1 MITQSELFVPK
12 FNYPL
17 FASAWKSG
25 AGALYLLNTVA
36 GTVETSELKVPP
48 QMRSVQ
54 VGSMLGALPALA
66 AHGMMIQSP
75 LHELGP
81 TEPTIEVTWFWP
93 VVCPLRLNERD
104 LLLTATH
111 TEQGDG

>member
-1 MITQSELFVPK
+1 
-12 FNYPL
+12 
-17 FASAWKSG
+17 
-25 AGALYLLNTVA
+25 VA
-36 GTVETSELKVPP
+36 ATVETSELKVPP

-66 AHGMMIQSP
+66 AHGMMSQSP

-104 LLLTATH
+104 LLLTANTPNRVMDESTAGCTAH
-111 TEQGDG
+111 VQIGTGDELFLHLAVHGC